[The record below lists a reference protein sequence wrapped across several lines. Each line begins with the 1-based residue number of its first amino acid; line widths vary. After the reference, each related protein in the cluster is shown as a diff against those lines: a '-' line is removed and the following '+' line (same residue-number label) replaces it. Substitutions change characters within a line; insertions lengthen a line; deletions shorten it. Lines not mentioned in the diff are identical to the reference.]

1 MSGFLNR
8 QNPGM
13 AVLMEK
19 VPITRSGYHR
29 LKREL
34 TYLRRVIRPTV
45 IEELQEAR
53 AFGVKI
59 DNQQYLLARERHL
72 VLQRKI
78 SEIERMIS
86 ECEVFV
92 GRKFFRKQVGFG
104 VVIIIRNVDS
114 GAESEY
120 EMVGPYE
127 SDVSQGKLSVSSPVG
142 RCLMG
147 CREGEE
153 VTVYA
158 PSGIRNY
165 RVLSIDR

>member
-1 MSGFLNR
+1 
-8 QNPGM
+8 
-13 AVLMEK
+13 MEK
-19 VPITRSGYHR
+19 VPITRAGYYR

-34 TYLRRVIRPTV
+34 TYLLRVIRPAV

-78 SEIERMIS
+78 NELERMIS
-86 ECEVFV
+86 ECEVVV
-92 GRKFFRKQVGFG
+92 GRKFFRRQVGFG
-104 VVIIIRNVDS
+104 VVTVIRNIDS
-114 GAESEY
+114 GSEFRY

-127 SDVSQGKLSVSSPVG
+127 SDVSQGKLSVASPVG

-153 VTVYA
+153 VTVYT
-158 PSGIRNY
+158 PSGIRIY
-165 RVLSIDR
+165 RILSIDG